1 MTPGSWL
8 AAVTAALAVLAFV
21 PARGALALGR
31 ARRRRVPRRGALG
44 PWLAGRPARWASAL
58 LAGGAVAV
66 LVGGAAGVMVA
77 VVATAG
83 AVVALEQ
90 LARRRSPSGGDGL
103 LARRFALAAD
113 LLASVVDAGVG
124 LPTALSEV
132 AAALPGPVGSA
143 LERAHRLGAV
153 GAVPSHAL
161 VDLAQSDL
169 AGRLGRSLLQA
180 QETGMPPVPVL
191 RAAAARQRDRSRS
204 HALRRARGAGSRA
217 ALPVGLCFLP
227 AFVLV
232 GVVPVVVAGFGQAVG
247 G

>member
-8 AAVTAALAVLAFV
+8 AAASSALAVLVLV
-21 PARGALALGR
+21 PARGSPSGR
-31 ARRRRVPRRGALG
+31 PRSSPGPHRGTGG
-44 PWLAGRPARWASAL
+44 PWLTGGPARWASAL
-58 LAGGAVAV
+58 LAGGAVSV
-66 LVGGAAGVMVA
+66 LVGGATGLVAGVA
-77 VVATAG
+77 ATAG
-83 AVVALEQ
+83 AAVVLGRV
-90 LARRRSPSGGDGL
+90 ARRPSPSGTDGVP
-103 LARRFALAAD
+103 ARHVALAAD

-124 LPTALSEV
+124 LPTALAEV

-143 LERAHRLGAV
+143 LERVHRLGAV
-153 GAVPSHAL
+153 GAGPSRA
-161 VDLAQSDL
+161 L
-169 AGRLGRSLLQA
+169 AGLVESDPAARLGRSLLQA

-191 RAAAARQRDRSRS
+191 RAAATRQRDRARS

-232 GVVPVVVAGFGQAVG
+232 GVVPVVVAGFGRAVG